1 MRWRNSSQVLDEE
14 DVSGACEKCKAGGT
28 ATPEKK
34 LSSITELVKKETSLA
49 TEMPPANTVARP
61 GIAVKP
67 KKDEKVEPDSEQDD
81 PTGNLSYCWYLM
93 FLH

>member
-14 DVSGACEKCKAGGT
+14 DVSDACEKSKARGT

-34 LSSITELVKKETSLA
+34 LSSEQNLSKEISLP

-67 KKDEKVEPDSEQDD
+67 EKDEKVEPDSHQDD

>member
-1 MRWRNSSQVLDEE
+1 
-14 DVSGACEKCKAGGT
+14 
-28 ATPEKK
+28 
-34 LSSITELVKKETSLA
+34 
-49 TEMPPANTVARP
+49 MPPANTVARP

-67 KKDEKVEPDSEQDD
+67 EKDEKVEPDSEQDD

>member
-1 MRWRNSSQVLDEE
+1 
-14 DVSGACEKCKAGGT
+14 
-28 ATPEKK
+28 
-34 LSSITELVKKETSLA
+34 
-49 TEMPPANTVARP
+49 MPPANTVACP

-67 KKDEKVEPDSEQDD
+67 EKDKKVEPGSEQDD